1 MLLYRIVPSRVLLVS
16 RPAPVPV
23 PAPQA
28 AAGAV
33 PAPRQGQRGA
43 PHLVRQQLWLQ
54 QL

>member
-1 MLLYRIVPSRVLLVS
+1 MLLYCLVPSRVLLVS
-16 RPAPVPV
+16 RPALA

-33 PAPRQGQRGA
+33 PAPRRGQRGA

-54 QL
+54 EL

>member
-1 MLLYRIVPSRVLLVS
+1 MLLYCVVPSRVLLVS
-16 RPAPVPV
+16 RPALA
-23 PAPQA
+23 PAPAPLA

-43 PHLVRQQLWLQ
+43 PHLVQQQLWLQ